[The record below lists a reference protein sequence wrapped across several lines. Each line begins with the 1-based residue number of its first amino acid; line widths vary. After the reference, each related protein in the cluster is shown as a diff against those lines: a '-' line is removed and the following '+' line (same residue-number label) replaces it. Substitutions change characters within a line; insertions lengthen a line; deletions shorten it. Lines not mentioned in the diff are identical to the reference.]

1 MRDFLRPR
9 TPAMRL
15 LGHAAASGCALMCLL
30 QSAAIEAQTDV
41 LQDRVRY
48 VIAQRLPPRSQ
59 VQSID
64 VGQPA
69 LRIAACESPLPSLVH
84 PEQNTYGRV
93 AMEVRCEGEEGIAGY
108 LQVSVAVVGD
118 YVVATQRIASGD
130 VVQANMLAIKRGP
143 LEGLP
148 KGAVLKPEQVIGRQA
163 GRTFSQGSTLAQ
175 NNFRERWLV
184 ERNQRVVLKAQ
195 GTGFRISLEGKA
207 LDNGSLG
214 SNVRVLSSDGKTL
227 NAQVIGQNELLLR
240 F

>member
-1 MRDFLRPR
+1 M
-9 TPAMRL
+9 
-15 LGHAAASGCALMCLL
+15 
-30 QSAAIEAQTDV
+30 AQPDV
-41 LQDRVRY
+41 LQDRVRS
-48 VIAQRLPPRSQ
+48 VIAQRLPPRTQ

-64 VGQPA
+64 IGQPTT
-69 LRIAACESPLPSLVH
+69 RIQTCESPLPSLVH

-93 AMEVRCEGEEGIAGY
+93 AVEVRCEGEDGVAGY
-108 LQVSVAVVGD
+108 LQVNVSATGE
-118 YVVATQRIASGD
+118 YVVASQRIASGD

-143 LEGLP
+143 LEGLA

-163 GRTFSQGSTLAQ
+163 TRTFGRGSPLAQ

-195 GTGFRISLEGKA
+195 GAGFRISREGKA

-214 SNVRVLSSDGKTL
+214 SSVRVLSSDGKTL